1 MTERVSK
8 RSKPTTLLGLS
19 GPLWV
24 ELILKPYIKPYVQS
38 CIALKRTCSFFAS
51 LSAIKEWIKT
61 FEKVMFAQFD
71 RIHWNKLAPLDRR
84 ANMYFNQYQFFLAYR
99 IENDSK
105 KGTNYLGMY
114 SSKRRL
120 LAVFSKIICLKVLLE
135 NPHHESLFEG
145 QYFYIS
151 IQKQNRHETL
161 IVSNAI
167 RVEYEQILATYNDR
181 EGL

>member
-71 RIHWNKLAPLDRR
+71 RIHRNKLAPLDRR

-151 IQKQNRHETL
+151 IQKQNRYETL

-167 RVEYEQILATYNDR
+167 RGEYEQILTTYNDR